1 MLVSWHT
8 PQRDTHSCQPAFP
21 LEQKL
26 PSSPLTSHG
35 LSLNLSVA
43 GIMLMLTALP
53 APIPFV
59 TACSPGRMGGE
70 LVGGDERW
78 QEMGVWGP
86 VLWWH
91 GCAILFSLSGASL
104 LSRLLPLRRSPFSP
118 LSFFLKWCVPPV
130 IYIILFWHLYF
141 SHQSRHLLSVYLL
154 CEHVSSLSGHAQK
167 INFTV
172 FLPSFFP
179 CKIQSSWND
188 RSKIMKTTMQAI
200 FFCSCRL
207 DLKILFLT
215 SLCAICLREG
225 LLCIFFLNTFPI
237 LLSTWKGVDSI
248 FKSGQRLRFS

>member
-8 PQRDTHSCQPAFP
+8 PQRDTRSCQPAFP

-91 GCAILFSLSGASL
+91 GSALLFSLWRL
-104 LSRLLPLRRSPFSP
+104 TPLSPSPSPSLPLQPPLILSEMVCASSNLHNTLLTPLLQSSITVP
-118 LSFFLKWCVPPV
+118 SLSLSFVWAC
-130 IYIILFWHLYF
+130 LFF
-141 SHQSRHLLSVYLL
+141 IR
-154 CEHVSSLSGHAQK
+154 
-167 INFTV
+167 
-172 FLPSFFP
+172 P
-179 CKIQSSWND
+179 CTKD
-188 RSKIMKTTMQAI
+188 
-200 FFCSCRL
+200 
-207 DLKILFLT
+207 
-215 SLCAICLREG
+215 
-225 LLCIFFLNTFPI
+225 
-237 LLSTWKGVDSI
+237 
-248 FKSGQRLRFS
+248 

>member
-1 MLVSWHT
+1 MW
-8 PQRDTHSCQPAFP
+8 
-21 LEQKL
+21 
-26 PSSPLTSHG
+26 
-35 LSLNLSVA
+35 
-43 GIMLMLTALP
+43 
-53 APIPFV
+53 
-59 TACSPGRMGGE
+59 GE
-70 LVGGDERW
+70 LVGGHERW

-91 GCAILFSLSGASL
+91 RLCNPLFTLSTSLPLSPFPLPRSPCLRSL
-104 LSRLLPLRRSPFSP
+104 LLW
-118 LSFFLKWCVPPV
+118 KWCMPPV

-141 SHQSRHLLSVYLL
+141 SHQSRYLLSVYLL
-154 CEHVSSLSGHAQK
+154 SEHVSSLSGHAQK

-215 SLCAICLREG
+215 SLCAICLRKD
-225 LLCIFFLNTFPI
+225 LLCIFLIPFWCCSVDYLARVGERGGG
-237 LLSTWKGVDSI
+237 WKLHI
-248 FKSGQRLRFS
+248 